1 MMTPTVLDIMTA
13 PPVQV
18 ASDQSIEHVAR
29 LMREENVAA
38 VLVTDGS
45 DDLVGVVTARDL
57 VWRALADG
65 TGSMADVATACT
77 KDPICLRSHDS
88 VDEAAGVMW
97 KHALWQAPVVE
108 DGRAVGIV
116 FLTDL
121 LEERKSE
128 DVDQGLDQAPVL

>member
-1 MMTPTVLDIMTA
+1 MTPTVLDIMTS

-18 ASDQSIEHVAR
+18 ASNQSIEHVAR

-65 TGSMADVATACT
+65 TSSMADVATACT
-77 KDPICLRSHDS
+77 TDPICLRSHDS
-88 VDEAAGVMW
+88 VDDAAGVMW

-108 DGRAVGIV
+108 DGKAVGIV

-121 LEERKSE
+121 LAERKSE
-128 DVDQGLDQAPVL
+128 DVDQSLDQAPVL

>member
-1 MMTPTVLDIMTA
+1 MTPTVVDIMTA

-18 ASDQSIEHVAR
+18 SSDQTIESVAR

-38 VLVTDGS
+38 VLVTDAS

-65 TGSMADVATACT
+65 TSSKTEVAVACT
-77 KDPICLRSHDS
+77 ADPICLRSHDS
-88 VDEAAGVMW
+88 VEEAAGLMW

-128 DVDQGLDQAPVL
+128 DIDWPSTR